1 MPEKPCF
8 AEPKYGCEPQE
19 LAPVIVFR
27 HLTIRS
33 LMTKKEKDTLDW
45 HKANSNAIEID
56 NMLCFME
63 LISKYRRF
71 SPMSRYIRAAKIR
84 LAR

>member
-1 MPEKPCF
+1 
-8 AEPKYGCEPQE
+8 
-19 LAPVIVFR
+19 
-27 HLTIRS
+27 
-33 LMTKKEKDTLDW
+33 MTKKEKDTLDW